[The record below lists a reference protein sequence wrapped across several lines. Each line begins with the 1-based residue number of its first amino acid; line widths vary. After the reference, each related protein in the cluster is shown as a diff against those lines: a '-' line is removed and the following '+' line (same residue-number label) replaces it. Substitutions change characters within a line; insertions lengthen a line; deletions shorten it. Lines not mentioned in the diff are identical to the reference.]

1 MRVRKYRTAAL
12 TVETAQIVK
21 GGPRID
27 NLTIQEEIE
36 QGLIDKCVE
45 VNLDQ
50 SISTASLPFLFDP
63 DVRLTSNCKFARNIF
78 DGQVRSLAKTP
89 KDREAVLKSEQSWQ
103 DLGFVDYLENL
114 PKEIQD
120 MILKASVR
128 YVIPWR
134 IAWNPNSQTTPCRV
148 VLDASACPRGGC
160 SLNSIL
166 AKGSNNMNNLI
177 SILIRWLT
185 H

>member
-1 MRVRKYRTAAL
+1 
-12 TVETAQIVK
+12 
-21 GGPRID
+21 
-27 NLTIQEEIE
+27 
-36 QGLIDKCVE
+36 
-45 VNLDQ
+45 
-50 SISTASLPFLFDP
+50 
-63 DVRLTSNCKFARNIF
+63 
-78 DGQVRSLAKTP
+78 
-89 KDREAVLKSEQSWQ
+89 
-103 DLGFVDYLENL
+103 
-114 PKEIQD
+114 

-185 H
+185 HSFAYHTDIKKCYNSVRLHQSHWRYHLYLWSEDLRPENEPKLKVLKTFIYGIKPSGNVAECAIRKTADLTREEYPKAHSPIHNDTYVDDCASGESSEQGRLETTDQLSLALSKGGG